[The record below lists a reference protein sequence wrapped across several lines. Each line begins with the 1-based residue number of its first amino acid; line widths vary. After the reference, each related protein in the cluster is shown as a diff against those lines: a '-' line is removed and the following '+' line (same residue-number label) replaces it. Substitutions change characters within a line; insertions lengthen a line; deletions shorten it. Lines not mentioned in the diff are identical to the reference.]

1 MAGRR
6 SAIVAGAFAG
16 RAVTARRGPL
26 RAVRRGWLWLVKNT
40 LNRVTTPMARA
51 GVGPLA
57 LVRHVGRKTGRRYET
72 PLLLA
77 RLGDDF
83 VAELT
88 YGPSVSWYRNV
99 AAAGRCEVVVG
110 GRAYPIDGIEILPTE
125 DGLRAFG
132 HPAALGLKLLRR
144 RDFRLLRRA
153 G

>member
-1 MAGRR
+1 
-6 SAIVAGAFAG
+6 
-16 RAVTARRGPL
+16 
-26 RAVRRGWLWLVKNT
+26 
-40 LNRVTTPMARA
+40 MARA

-99 AAAGRCEVVVG
+99 EAAGRCEVVVG
-110 GRAYPIDGIEILPTE
+110 GRAYAIDGVEVLPAE
-125 DGLRAFG
+125 DGMRAFG
-132 HPAALGLKLLRR
+132 YPAALVLKLLRR
-144 RDFRLLRRA
+144 NEFRLLRRA
-153 G
+153 V

>member
-1 MAGRR
+1 VVSG
-6 SAIVAGAFAG
+6 
-16 RAVTARRGPL
+16 RRGPAW
-26 RAVRRGWLWLVKNT
+26 RVRRGWLWLLKNT

-88 YGPSVSWYRNV
+88 YGPDVSWYRNV
-99 AAAGRCEVVVG
+99 EAAGRCEVVAG
-110 GRAYPIDGIEILPTE
+110 GRVFAIDRIEVLPAAE
-125 DGLRAFG
+125 GLRAFG
-132 HPAALGLKLLRR
+132 YPAAWVLRLLRR

-153 G
+153 D

>member
-1 MAGRR
+1 M
-6 SAIVAGAFAG
+6 S
-16 RAVTARRGPL
+16 ARRGPL
-26 RAVRRGWLWLVKNT
+26 RTVRRGWLWLVKNT

-51 GVGPLA
+51 GIGPLA

-99 AAAGRCEVVVG
+99 EAAGRCEVVVG
-110 GRAYPIDGIEILPTE
+110 GRAYAVDRIEVLPVE
-125 DGLRAFG
+125 DGMRAFG
-132 HPAALGLKLLRR
+132 YPAAAVLKLLRR

-153 G
+153 D

>member
-1 MAGRR
+1 MTRSPGGGPGGGRG
-6 SAIVAGAFAG
+6 IK
-16 RAVTARRGPL
+16 RR
-26 RAVRRGWLWLVKNT
+26 WLWLVKNT

-51 GVGPLA
+51 GVGPVA

-99 AAAGRCEVVVG
+99 EAAGRCEVVVG
-110 GRAYPIDGIEILPTE
+110 GRTYAIDGIEVLPTE
-125 DGLRAFG
+125 DGMRAFG
-132 HPAALGLKLLRR
+132 YPAALVLKLLRR
-144 RDFRLLRRA
+144 RDFRLLRRPD
-153 G
+153 

>member
-1 MAGRR
+1 VRH
-6 SAIVAGAFAG
+6 GAV
-16 RAVTARRGPL
+16 RTL
-26 RAVRRGWLWLVKNT
+26 RRGWLWLVKNT
-40 LNRVTTPMARA
+40 LNRVTTPLARA

-57 LVRHVGRKTGRRYET
+57 LIRHVGRRTGRRYET

-88 YGPSVSWYRNV
+88 YGPGVSWYRNV
-99 AAAGRCEVVVG
+99 EAAGRCEVVVG
-110 GRAYPIDGIEILPTE
+110 GRAVAIDGIEVLPTE

-132 HPAALGLKLLRR
+132 NPAALVLRLLRR

-153 G
+153 ATS

>member
-1 MAGRR
+1 MR
-6 SAIVAGAFAG
+6 
-16 RAVTARRGPL
+16 T
-26 RAVRRGWLWLVKNT
+26 VRRVWLWLVKNT

-72 PLLLA
+72 PLMLA

-99 AAAGRCEVVVG
+99 EAAGRCEVVVG
-110 GRAYPIDGIEILPTE
+110 GRAFAIGRIEVLPAE
-125 DGLRAFG
+125 DGMRAFG
-132 HPAALGLKLLRR
+132 RPAALVLKLLRR

-153 G
+153 D